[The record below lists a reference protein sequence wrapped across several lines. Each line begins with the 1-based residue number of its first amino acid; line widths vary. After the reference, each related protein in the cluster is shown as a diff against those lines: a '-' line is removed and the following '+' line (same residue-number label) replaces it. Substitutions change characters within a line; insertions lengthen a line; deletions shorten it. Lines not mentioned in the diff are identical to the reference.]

1 MGKDHDQ
8 WITIG
13 DREAVHS
20 GVLRATRGRTVT
32 ARRCP
37 ATHTS
42 FLEPP
47 SEQAHLP
54 AEQPSSRE
62 DPRLPAADAHPCRP
76 RDSRVPPQQGSRPS
90 VRLICSTGHDVLP
103 TDNRLRRRED
113 FATAVRRGRRAGR
126 PLLVV
131 HLRSGST
138 DPHASGESAPPTR
151 AGFVV
156 SKAVGGA
163 VVRNQVKRRLRH
175 LMRERLSELRPG
187 SLVVVRA
194 LPGAGDADHA
204 QLARDLD
211 AALQRL
217 QGRGAR

>member
-1 MGKDHDQ
+1 M
-8 WITIG
+8 
-13 DREAVHS
+13 
-20 GVLRATRGRTVT
+20 
-32 ARRCP
+32 
-37 ATHTS
+37 
-42 FLEPP
+42 
-47 SEQAHLP
+47 
-54 AEQPSSRE
+54 
-62 DPRLPAADAHPCRP
+62 
-76 RDSRVPPQQGSRPS
+76 
-90 VRLICSTGHDVLP
+90 LP
-103 TDNRLRRRED
+103 TENRLRRRED

-126 PLLVV
+126 PLIVV
-131 HLRSGST
+131 HLRSGAT
-138 DPHASGESAPPTR
+138 NPHAPGESAPPAR

-175 LMRERLSELRPG
+175 LVRDRLSELPPG

-217 QGRGAR
+217 LGGGTR

>member
-1 MGKDHDQ
+1 M
-8 WITIG
+8 
-13 DREAVHS
+13 
-20 GVLRATRGRTVT
+20 
-32 ARRCP
+32 
-37 ATHTS
+37 
-42 FLEPP
+42 
-47 SEQAHLP
+47 
-54 AEQPSSRE
+54 
-62 DPRLPAADAHPCRP
+62 
-76 RDSRVPPQQGSRPS
+76 
-90 VRLICSTGHDVLP
+90 LP
-103 TDNRLRRRED
+103 TENRLRRRED

-131 HLRSGST
+131 HLHSGAT
-138 DPHASGESAPPTR
+138 DPHAPGESASPTR

-156 SKAVGGA
+156 SKAVGVA

-175 LMRERLSELRPG
+175 LVRDRLTELPPG

-217 QGRGAR
+217 LGGGAR

>member
-1 MGKDHDQ
+1 M
-8 WITIG
+8 
-13 DREAVHS
+13 
-20 GVLRATRGRTVT
+20 
-32 ARRCP
+32 
-37 ATHTS
+37 
-42 FLEPP
+42 
-47 SEQAHLP
+47 
-54 AEQPSSRE
+54 
-62 DPRLPAADAHPCRP
+62 
-76 RDSRVPPQQGSRPS
+76 
-90 VRLICSTGHDVLP
+90 LP
-103 TDNRLRRRED
+103 TENRLRRRED

-131 HLRSGST
+131 HLRSGAT
-138 DPHASGESAPPTR
+138 NPHAPGESAPPTR

-175 LMRERLSELRPG
+175 LVRDRLSELPPG

-194 LPGAGDADHA
+194 LPGAGDAEHA

-217 QGRGAR
+217 LGGGTR